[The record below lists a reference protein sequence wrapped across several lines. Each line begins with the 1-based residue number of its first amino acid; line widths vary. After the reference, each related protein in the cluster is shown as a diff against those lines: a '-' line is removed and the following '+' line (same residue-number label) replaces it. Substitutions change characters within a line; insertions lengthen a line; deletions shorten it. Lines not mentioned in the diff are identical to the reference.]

1 MKKPSFLLL
10 AFALFGK
17 VNAQNINF
25 TFNHLALSV
34 KNLDESATFAVS
46 DMAKAKARLEDPALK
61 KIMTD
66 AGVISEPVFEFYTSV
81 E

>member
-1 MKKPSFLLL
+1 M
-10 AFALFGK
+10 
-17 VNAQNINF
+17 
-25 TFNHLALSV
+25 

-46 DMAKAKARLEDPALK
+46 DMAKAKARLKDPALK